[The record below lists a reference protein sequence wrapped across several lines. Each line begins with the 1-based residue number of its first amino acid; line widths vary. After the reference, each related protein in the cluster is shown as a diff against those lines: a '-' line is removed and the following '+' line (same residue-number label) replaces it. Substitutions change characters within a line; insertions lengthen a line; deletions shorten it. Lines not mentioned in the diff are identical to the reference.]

1 MSEVLNLQ
9 EMDVPAPEE
18 LQEEQG
24 SYFICSDASWF
35 LCA

>member
-1 MSEVLNLQ
+1 MNEILDLQ
-9 EMDVPAPEE
+9 EMDIPTSDE